1 VSAETEQSQ
10 PAVLV
15 MTDVAVSAIRSPER
29 VVIHQVGWTVR
40 SGEYWVIGG
49 LPSSGKSDL
58 LATAAGL
65 MRPAAGSVHLFG
77 NDLVRLHEEE
87 RLQTQLRVGMVFG
100 AGGRL
105 FNNLTVGENLALP
118 LCYHQNC
125 VAGGAQERVQ
135 AVLHAMDLQ
144 DLTHSTPVT
153 LNRNLGQR
161 VALARALVLSPELL
175 FLDNPLAGIDP
186 RETRWWLDFLDA
198 LLKGHPLL
206 QGRPVTL
213 VAGTDDLQP
222 WTDHGRQF
230 AFIDQG
236 RFVHVGAASEL
247 MKQENP
253 ALRQLLP
260 LDWLGE

>member
-1 VSAETEQSQ
+1 MTE
-10 PAVLV
+10 
-15 MTDVAVSAIRSPER
+15 VAVSAIRVPER
-29 VVIHQVGWTVR
+29 VVIDGVRWTVCA
-40 SGEYWVIGG
+40 GDYWVVGG

-58 LATAAGL
+58 LTTAAGL
-65 MRPAAGSVHLFG
+65 MRPAGGAIRLFG
-77 NDLVRLHEEE
+77 KDLSRLHEEE

-100 AGGRL
+100 SGGRL

-118 LCYHQNC
+118 LRYHQNC
-125 VAGGAQERVQ
+125 APGGAQERVH
-135 AVLHAMDLQ
+135 AVLQAMELPDVA
-144 DLTHSTPVT
+144 HSTPAT
-153 LNRNLGQR
+153 LNRNLRQR

-198 LLKGHPLL
+198 LQKGHPLL
-206 QGRPVTL
+206 EGRPLTL

-222 WTDHGRQF
+222 WTSHGRQF
-230 AFIDQG
+230 AFIDHG
-236 RFVHVGAASEL
+236 RFVHVGGRSEL
-247 MKQENP
+247 MKMENQ